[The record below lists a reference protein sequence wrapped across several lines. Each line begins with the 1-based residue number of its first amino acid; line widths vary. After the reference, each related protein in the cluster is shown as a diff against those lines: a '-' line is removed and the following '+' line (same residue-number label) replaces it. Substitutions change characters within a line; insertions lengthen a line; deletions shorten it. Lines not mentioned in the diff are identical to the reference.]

1 MQEEGLENKMKSEFF
16 TILNKTKG
24 KLPRLPF
31 VSVKNKILGE
41 KYELSLTIL
50 GAIEQR
56 KINRIYRGIDE
67 TTNILSFVLSKK
79 SGEITLD
86 PVKIKKDAIL
96 FNMTYDQF
104 LIFLFIHGCL
114 HLKGLEHGSKME
126 LQEDKYFKI
135 FNPKK

>member
-114 HLKGLEHGSKME
+114 HLKGLKHGSKME

>member
-1 MQEEGLENKMKSEFF
+1 MNEELF

-50 GAIEQR
+50 EAREQR
-56 KINRIYRGIDE
+56 KINRIYRGLDE
-67 TTNILSFVLSKK
+67 TTNILSFVLSKS

-126 LQEDKYFKI
+126 LQENKYFKI
-135 FNPKK
+135 FNPQK

>member
-1 MQEEGLENKMKSEFF
+1 MESEFF

-50 GAIEQR
+50 GAKEQR

-67 TTNILSFVLSKK
+67 TTNILSFVLSKN

-104 LIFLFIHGCL
+104 LIFLFIQGCL

-135 FNPKK
+135 FNPRK

>member
-1 MQEEGLENKMKSEFF
+1 MKSEFF

-50 GAIEQR
+50 EAKEQR

-114 HLKGLEHGSKME
+114 HLKGLAHGSKME
-126 LQEDKYFKI
+126 LQEDRYFKI
-135 FNPKK
+135 FNPRK

>member
-1 MQEEGLENKMKSEFF
+1 MDKELF

-50 GAIEQR
+50 GAREQR
-56 KINRIYRGIDE
+56 KINRIYRGKDE
-67 TTNILSFVLSKK
+67 TTNILSFVLSE
-79 SGEITLD
+79 STGEITLD

-104 LIFLFIHGCL
+104 FLFLFIHGCL

-135 FNPKK
+135 FNPQK

>member
-1 MQEEGLENKMKSEFF
+1 MESELF

-31 VSVKNKILGE
+31 VSVKNEILGE
-41 KYELSLTIL
+41 KYELGLTL
-50 GAIEQR
+50 LTPKEQQ
-56 KINRIYRGIDE
+56 KINKTYRGIDS
-67 TTNILSFVLSKK
+67 TTNILSFVLEKD

-86 PVKIKKDAIL
+86 PQKIKKDAIL
-96 FNMTYDQF
+96 FNMTYNQF
-104 LIFLFIHGCL
+104 FIFLFIHGCL

-126 LQEDKYFKI
+126 LLEDKYFKI